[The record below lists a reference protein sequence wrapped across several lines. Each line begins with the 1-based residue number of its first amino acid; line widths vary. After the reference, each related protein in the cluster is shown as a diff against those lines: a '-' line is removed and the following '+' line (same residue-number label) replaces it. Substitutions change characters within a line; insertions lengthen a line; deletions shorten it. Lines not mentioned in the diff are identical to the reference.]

1 MLTVDQELKALIP
14 ALSEE
19 EYKQLEANIVAD
31 GIRESII
38 VWGNTIIDGHNRY
51 EIASKH
57 NIEYKT
63 IEKHFDSRKDV
74 IEWMILNQF
83 GRRNLSAY
91 QRSILALKLKPIL
104 EEKAKKKEALRKTLN
119 QTKPIDVTML
129 SAEHKAIVNV
139 LSTYKKQPHATSDKI
154 YFVRSEDKVKIGCS
168 CDVESRIKDITKHL
182 PEAKLIGVCDGG
194 ISLEKDLH
202 KTLGEHHLNNE
213 WFKINDTTVAVIK
226 AFIPNADFSNVGK
239 VNSNAEVAKKFNIS
253 PATLAKV
260 QKIEA
265 KAPEKIKEQ
274 IKTGEIS
281 INQAY
286 QSIRRLEKVE
296 AVEEKIAEHSETPT
310 GSIDIYNTDKKYNI
324 IYADPAWK
332 YFESG
337 NKNQSLHY
345 NTMTIEEICKLPV
358 KDIADKDCI
367 LFLWVTFPILQECFK
382 VMESWGFE
390 YSTCG
395 FNWIK
400 KNKNADSNFFGCGS
414 WTRANSEL
422 CLIATKGS
430 ITRLDA
436 TISQVIETPIEEH
449 SKKPV
454 IVYDLIEKLVGKLP
468 RIELFCRQPHEGW
481 DCFGNEI

>member
-91 QRSILALKLKPIL
+91 QRSILALKLKPMF
-104 EEKAKKKEALRKTLN
+104 EEKAKENILATQNNN
-119 QTKPIDVTML
+119 QA
-129 SAEHKAIVNV
+129 SAFQK
-139 LSTYKKQPHATSDKI
+139 SDKQ
-154 YFVRSEDKVKIGCS
+154 VNTAKELAKV
-168 CDVESRIKDITKHL
+168 
-182 PEAKLIGVCDGG
+182 AGV
-194 ISLEKDLH
+194 SH
-202 KTLGEHHLNNE
+202 
-213 WFKINDTTVAVIK
+213 DTI
-226 AFIPNADFSNVGK
+226 
-239 VNSNAEVAKKFNIS
+239 
-253 PATLAKV
+253 AKV
-260 QKIEA
+260 QKIEQ
-265 KAPEKIKEQ
+265 KAPEVVKEKIR
-274 IKTGEIS
+274 TGELS

>member
-19 EYKQLEANIVAD
+19 EYKQLEANIIAE
-31 GIRESII
+31 GIREAII
-38 VWGNTIIDGHNRY
+38 VWGSTIIDGHNRY

-91 QRSILALKLKPIL
+91 QRSILALKLKPMF
-104 EEKAKKKEALRKTLN
+104 EEKAKAKEEERKTTFQKSEKSFL
-119 QTKPIDVTML
+119 PI
-129 SAEHKAIVNV
+129 AN
-139 LSTYKKQPHATSDKI
+139 ST
-154 YFVRSEDKVKIGCS
+154 
-168 CDVESRIKDITKHL
+168 
-182 PEAKLIGVCDGG
+182 
-194 ISLEKDLH
+194 KDLARVAGVSH
-202 KTLGEHHLNNE
+202 
-213 WFKINDTTVAVIK
+213 DTI
-226 AFIPNADFSNVGK
+226 
-239 VNSNAEVAKKFNIS
+239 
-253 PATLAKV
+253 AKV
-260 QKIEA
+260 QKIEQ
-265 KAPEKIKEQ
+265 KAPEAVKEKIR
-274 IKTGEIS
+274 TGELS

-286 QSIRRLEKVE
+286 QSVRRLEKVE

-324 IYADPAWK
+324 IYADPAWQ

-345 NTMTIEEICKLPV
+345 KTMTIEDICKLPV
-358 KDIADKDCI
+358 KDIADNDCI
-367 LFLWVTFPILQECFK
+367 LFLWVTFPILQESFK
-382 VMESWGFE
+382 VMETWGFK

-400 KNKNADSNFFGCGS
+400 KNKSADTNFFGCGS

-449 SKKPV
+449 SRKPLV
-454 IVYDLIEKLVGKLP
+454 IYDLMEKLVGKLP
-468 RIELFCRQPHEGW
+468 RIELFCRKPHDGW
-481 DCFGNEI
+481 DAWGNEI

>member
-14 ALSEE
+14 PLTNE
-19 EYKQLEANIVAD
+19 EYRQLEANIKAE
-31 GIRESII
+31 GIREPII
-38 VWGNTIIDGHNRY
+38 VWDNTIIDGHNRY
-51 EIASKH
+51 EIAIKH

-91 QRSILALKLKPIL
+91 QRSILALKLKPVF
-104 EEKAKKKEALRKTLN
+104 EEKAKENLH
-119 QTKPIDVTML
+119 L
-129 SAEHKAIVNV
+129 SQGQGVKGCQI
-139 LSTYKKQPHATSDKI
+139 S
-154 YFVRSEDKVKIGCS
+154 DKVKVNIV
-168 CDVESRIKDITKHL
+168 DTKKEL
-182 PEAKLIGVCDGG
+182 AKVAGV
-194 ISLEKDLH
+194 SH
-202 KTLGEHHLNNE
+202 
-213 WFKINDTTVAVIK
+213 DTI
-226 AFIPNADFSNVGK
+226 
-239 VNSNAEVAKKFNIS
+239 
-253 PATLAKV
+253 AKV
-260 QKIEA
+260 QKIEQ
-265 KAPEKIKEQ
+265 KAPEAVKEKIR
-274 IKTGEIS
+274 TGELS

-286 QSIRRLEKVE
+286 QSVRRLEKIE

-310 GSIDIYNTDKKYNI
+310 GSIDIYATDKKYNI
-324 IYADPAWK
+324 IYADPAWQ

-345 NTMTIEEICKLPV
+345 KTMTIEDICKLPV
-358 KDIADKDCI
+358 KDIADNDCI
-367 LFLWVTFPILQECFK
+367 LFLWVTFPILQESFK
-382 VMESWGFE
+382 VMEAWGFK

-400 KNKNADSNFFGCGS
+400 KNKSSDTNFFGCGS

-449 SKKPV
+449 SRKPA
-454 IVYDLIEKLVGKLP
+454 ITYELIERLVGKLP
-468 RIELFCRQPHEGW
+468 RIELFCRQPYEGW
-481 DCFGNEI
+481 DAWGNEI